1 MLNETKYYC
10 PECDEGFDLPEVRS
24 RRDFLRAI
32 GATAALATVATPRLR
47 AADAPARPA
56 EELIKELYATMS
68 ADQKDELVLPYDHG
82 TEGHPTRQ
90 KTYNAPPLGAEKR
103 EVLNFETAKKPR
115 PAENPAGDFC
125 ALPAAAVESH
135 LDRHNCIPQIM
146 HCAR

>member
-24 RRDFLRAI
+24 RRDFLREI
-32 GATAALATVATPRLR
+32 GATAALATVAAPRVR
-47 AADAPARPA
+47 AADAPSRPA
-56 EELIKELYATMS
+56 EELIKELYSTFS

-103 EVLNFETAKKPR
+103 LDATYTKP
-115 PAENPAGDFC
+115 
-125 ALPAAAVESH
+125 
-135 LDRHNCIPQIM
+135 Q
-146 HCAR
+146 